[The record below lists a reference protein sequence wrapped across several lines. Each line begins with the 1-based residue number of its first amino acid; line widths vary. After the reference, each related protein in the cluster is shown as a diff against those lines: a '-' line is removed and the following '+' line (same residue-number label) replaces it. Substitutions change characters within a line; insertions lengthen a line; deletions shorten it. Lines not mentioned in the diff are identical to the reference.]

1 MQCSKLYSVILFF
14 ILLAVLKTVFS
25 FFFRTYT
32 AINLL
37 FFFNQNCINV
47 LTAQVMYFLHRSIW
61 LTDMLFALSTIG
73 CICNRF
79 YKRKI
84 LIIFGSGFIFRIGIS
99 YLAFALTYPG
109 TGNFQRSNTPAGKT
123 KF

>member
-1 MQCSKLYSVILFF
+1 MCNAANDILG
-14 ILLAVLKTVFS
+14 
-25 FFFRTYT
+25 FFFLFYFTCSFSEHTLQLTY
-32 AINLL
+32 

-84 LIIFGSGFIFRIGIS
+84 LIIFGSGIIFRIGIS

-109 TGNFQRSNTPAGKT
+109 TGNFLRSNTLAGKT